1 MIVQRADNSENQTHG
16 QIKVSVNWQHTEE
29 MSPAFK
35 RLMRLLLHKS
45 KETKKEVSDDRH
57 KL

>member
-1 MIVQRADNSENQTHG
+1 MLVQRAHNSKNQKHG

-35 RLMRLLLHKS
+35 RLISLLLQKS
-45 KETKKEVSDDRH
+45 NERKKEVNDD
-57 KL
+57 